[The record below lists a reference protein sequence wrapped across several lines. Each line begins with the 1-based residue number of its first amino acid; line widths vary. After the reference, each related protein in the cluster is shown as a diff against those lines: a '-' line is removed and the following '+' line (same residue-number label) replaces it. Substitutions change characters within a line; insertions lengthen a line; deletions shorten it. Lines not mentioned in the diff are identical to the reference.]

1 MPLDP
6 PEACLIYSMFDIIR
20 HIDERPPRPAHFRAR
35 SSVRIASTVAGLRLV
50 ISLVRRA
57 SAARPPPLPPPHAGG
72 GWGGGEPWAAE
83 GSPPERA
90 AARWPADVV
99 ANALR

>member
-57 SAARPPPLPPPHAGG
+57 SAARPPPLPPPPAGG
-72 GWGGGEPWAAE
+72 GWGGGGAR
-83 GSPPERA
+83 GSGGPPRPNSA
-90 AARWPADVV
+90 AARTTTACGV
-99 ANALR
+99 